1 MALLISAL
9 MYGMHYSPQTAHAEA
24 QHAHLYDNQEA
35 QADFIKGKIREY
47 FPEDVA
53 EAMIAVA
60 NCESTGLIH
69 WRSDGTLIRNKPKKG
84 KKATSAKGVLQILF
98 SLHRP
103 DYTRLGLNMKDIDDY
118 MRYGRH
124 LYETQGPENAWK
136 ECTVQMP
143 KSVLAALR

>member
-69 WRSDGTLIRNKPKKG
+69 WRSDGTLIGTNLRRVRKQRLPKVYFKFC
-84 KKATSAKGVLQILF
+84 SPFI
-98 SLHRP
+98 
-103 DYTRLGLNMKDIDDY
+103 
-118 MRYGRH
+118 
-124 LYETQGPENAWK
+124 GPTIHA
-136 ECTVQMP
+136 
-143 KSVLAALR
+143 SVLI